1 MDRVK
6 DGFKFGVGL
15 WLATA
20 LVGTVWMVLMSLI
33 MAAILLS

>member
-1 MDRVK
+1 MARIK

-33 MAAILLS
+33 MAAILL